1 MLAREVVEKCYNPL
15 CQDMNL
21 SASWLVECNLQML
34 ETIGLQRPPCSAV
47 DDPVGQALQQGFLIN
62 YFLRACFGI
71 RIHGKGISGVF

>member
-1 MLAREVVEKCYNPL
+1 MVEKCYNRL
-15 CQDMNL
+15 CETYGL
-21 SASWLVECNLQML
+21 SARKVAECNLQML
-34 ETIGLQRPPCSAV
+34 ENIGLQRPPCSAV